1 MKILW
6 RKLTLF
12 NQNALFLTIMPPFV
26 DVFQILAR
34 CKSKKTYVSSK

>member
-12 NQNALFLTIMPPFV
+12 NQNAPFLTIMPPFV
-26 DVFQILAR
+26 DVFQILVS